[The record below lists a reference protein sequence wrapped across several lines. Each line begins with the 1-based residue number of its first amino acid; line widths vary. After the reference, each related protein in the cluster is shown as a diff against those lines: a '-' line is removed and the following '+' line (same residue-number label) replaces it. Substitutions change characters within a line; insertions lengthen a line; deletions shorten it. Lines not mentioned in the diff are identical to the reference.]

1 MEIKKEFFEAAAPS
15 IAIALVAYVLRVV
28 FARKKVTILEFAIDA
43 LAAIG
48 VGLFVGNIVTA
59 YTMPETAQL
68 AMVAMAGFI
77 GPDLL
82 AGILAVTKAFK
93 DAPDQFLLKYIYAL
107 RGVKTGMDVPLEKPE
122 QKEPK

>member
-1 MEIKKEFFEAAAPS
+1 MEFKKEYLEAAMPS
-15 IAIALVAYVLRVV
+15 VLIALLAYILRVV
-28 FARKKVTILEFAIDA
+28 FARKRVSIIEFSIDA
-43 LAAIG
+43 MAAIA

-59 YTMPETAQL
+59 YALPNSAQL

-82 AGILAVTKAFK
+82 AGILTVTKAFK
-93 DAPDQFLLKYIYAL
+93 DSPDQFLLKYIYAV

-122 QKEPK
+122 PKETK